1 MTWSINRH
9 HHLFIL
15 TSRNKKVFYSRFAY
29 LQVVLFNRR
38 RFYCL
43 KICHLSKYWTRTR
56 HLWRILFLA
65 QDEQINKQDDPVL
78 YDIQVFGI
86 YALSYHYWT
95 NFLKNITYVGY
106 LMMKASKSRLILA
119 SFSHA
124 SIIRWLQ
131 NFSLRKFQSI

>member
-1 MTWSINRH
+1 MSWIKIFSTWSIHRH

-43 KICHLSKYWTRTR
+43 EICHLSKYWTRTR

-95 NFLKNITYVGY
+95 NFLKKHY
-106 LMMKASKSRLILA
+106 LCRIPNDKSIKI
-119 SFSHA
+119 ST
-124 SIIRWLQ
+124 
-131 NFSLRKFQSI
+131 NFQHHSRMPLL